1 MAAALRLQGLRIGQQ
16 GEKFQPGTMMDGKTG
31 KPMTMDGLLAM
42 QKQMQSDLSAV
53 GVGKVAPMTDQ
64 QIQEELRKRKQQQQ
78 TNQAIASGR
87 NPSTARRIQPYTFGE
102 QLAQDRADEQMIADI
117 KREHAEKY
125 GNSGS
130 AFNAL
135 RNVGMGGRGGGGR
148 GGGYRKR
155 RTTYKDGGT
164 GKLDVGGAD
173 HDAKQ
178 RELDR
183 KDAWA
188 AKGVQASKA
197 AQAEADRVANF
208 PNKKAI
214 VGGR

>member
-1 MAAALRLQGLRIGQQ
+1 
-16 GEKFQPGTMMDGKTG
+16 
-31 KPMTMDGLLAM
+31 MTMDGLLAM

-87 NPSTARRIQPYTFGE
+87 NPSTARRIQPYTFSE

-135 RNVGMGGRGGGGR
+135 RNVGMGGRGGGRG

-164 GKLDVGGAD
+164 GVIDNERGDGI
-173 HDAKQ
+173 AKEK
-178 RELDR
+178 ELERHGEFQDFVN
-183 KDAWA
+183 K
-188 AKGVQASKA
+188 SKA
-197 AQAEADRVANF
+197 AETRERERVANF

-214 VGGR
+214 VGG